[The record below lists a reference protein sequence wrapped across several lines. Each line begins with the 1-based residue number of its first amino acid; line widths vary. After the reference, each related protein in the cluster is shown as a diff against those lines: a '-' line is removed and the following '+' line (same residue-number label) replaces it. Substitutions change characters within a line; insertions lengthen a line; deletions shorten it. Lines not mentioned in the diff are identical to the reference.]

1 MGEVMIK
8 INKRIYGFVIALIV
22 IFIIYALWQ
31 NNYVRVTKYEY
42 KNAKIPEGFNGYR
55 ILQISDL
62 HNKNFHGLLDKLVE
76 ESNPDIIVI
85 TGDLIDRRNTNIKTA
100 TELVKRLSIMVPTYY
115 ATGNHEQLSDK
126 YNELM
131 KEMKKLDVHFLDNSY
146 TTLSNKGDEVGLMGV
161 ADPAIVQSESTYLW
175 NDNQKYMI
183 ESIKKLYKNV
193 KTDFNILLSHRPE
206 LFNVYKDSGVDLVLS
221 GHAHGGQ
228 VILPLIGALVAPN
241 QGFIPKYTEGIYS
254 KNSTSMVVSRGLGNS
269 IIPIRINNPPEL
281 VLITLKRE

>member
-31 NNYVRVTKYEY
+31 NNCVRMTKYEY

-85 TGDLIDRRNTNIKTA
+85 TGDLIDRRNTDIKTA

-115 ATGNHEQLSDK
+115 VTGNHEQLSDK

-131 KEMKKLDVHFLDNSY
+131 KEMKKLDVRFLDNSY
-146 TTLSNKGDEVGLMGV
+146 ITLSNKGDEVGLMGV

-183 ESIKKLYKNV
+183 ESIKELYKNV
-193 KTDFNILLSHRPE
+193 KTNFNILLSHRPE
-206 LFNVYKDSGVDLVLS
+206 LLNVYKDSGVDLVFS

-254 KNSTSMVVSRGLGNS
+254 KNSTSMAVSRGLGNS

>member
-1 MGEVMIK
+1 MIK

-31 NNYVRVTKYEY
+31 NNCVRMTKYEY

-85 TGDLIDRRNTNIKTA
+85 TGDLIDRRNTDIKTA

-115 ATGNHEQLSDK
+115 VTGNHEQLSDK

-131 KEMKKLDVHFLDNSY
+131 KEMKKLDVRFLDNSY
-146 TTLSNKGDEVGLMGV
+146 ITLSNKGDEVGLMGV
-161 ADPAIVQSESTYLW
+161 ADPAIVQSEST
-175 NDNQKYMI
+175 
-183 ESIKKLYKNV
+183 
-193 KTDFNILLSHRPE
+193 
-206 LFNVYKDSGVDLVLS
+206 
-221 GHAHGGQ
+221 
-228 VILPLIGALVAPN
+228 
-241 QGFIPKYTEGIYS
+241 
-254 KNSTSMVVSRGLGNS
+254 
-269 IIPIRINNPPEL
+269 
-281 VLITLKRE
+281 

>member
-1 MGEVMIK
+1 MIK

-31 NNYVRVTKYEY
+31 NNCVRMTKYEY

-85 TGDLIDRRNTNIKTA
+85 TGDLIDRRNTDIKTA

-115 ATGNHEQLSDK
+115 VTGNHEQLSDK

-131 KEMKKLDVHFLDNSY
+131 KEMKKLDVRFLDNSY
-146 TTLSNKGDEVGLMGV
+146 ITLSNKGDEVGLMGV

-183 ESIKKLYKNV
+183 ESIKELYKNV
-193 KTDFNILLSHRPE
+193 KTNFNILLSHRPE
-206 LFNVYKDSGVDLVLS
+206 LLNVYKDSGVDLVFS

-254 KNSTSMVVSRGLGNS
+254 KNSTSMAVSRGLGNS